1 MEPIFS
7 SESSSSSS
15 SSSSLPERRRRITP
29 ITKASN
35 TPTEI
40 APTIIIEL
48 SEDDATS
55 LELEGPAWTSS
66 EVNEKFKDISDVF

>member
-1 MEPIFS
+1 MEPIFP

-15 SSSSLPERRRRITP
+15 SSSPPPDRRRRITP
-29 ITKASN
+29 IARASI

-48 SEDDATS
+48 SDDDAKS
-55 LELEGPAWTSS
+55 LELEGSAWTSS
-66 EVNEKFKDISDVF
+66 EVNEKFKDISDEF